1 MRKYCWLWI
10 VACFFIQPLS
20 AQNKILKAAKTEQVP
35 RIDGDLNDPAWI
47 NAPVADQFIQN
58 FPSFG
63 TASSNKTSV
72 KLLYDDAAIYIG
84 AYLYDDPTLIRK
96 QLTVRDGEQRQDV
109 DYFSVFFDTYNDD
122 QNGFQFLVTSANVQS
137 DARMGSNL
145 DLDFG
150 EYGDK
155 TWEAVWESKVSMRA
169 DGWIVEMRIP
179 YISLRFSKNSKQTW
193 GLNFLR
199 HTRRTNETS
208 FWNPVNPS
216 VNGFV
221 NQFGDLESLENIQP
235 PLRLSFSPY
244 LSAGFRSIPRQSTFK
259 SEFLRSGGMDV
270 KYGINE
276 SFTLDATL
284 IPDFGQVVSD
294 NVINNLSPFEV
305 RFTENR
311 PFFTEGTELFNK
323 AGLFYSRRVGAT
335 PSKYGEIRN
344 FADTSSTYDLI
355 KNPTL
360 TQLYNAV
367 KFSGRNQKNF
377 GFGVFNAVTAPAQ
390 ARLRNRN
397 TGVDSVVTTEAL
409 ANYNIIV
416 VDKAFK
422 GQNFITFTNTNVLRK
437 GRDRD
442 ANVTGINYALYSK
455 KNVFGTTGAFQ
466 YSRIFGLNSYD
477 GFNASLRAGKV
488 SGNWQYHVLGSI
500 ISNKFDPRDL
510 GFLTNN
516 NEVITRAGVSY
527 QIFQPTEKFITYVYE
542 LIAQRVQLYRP
553 GKYARTDLAFNNLWV
568 FKNFWDVSFNLL
580 YNPGAWYDYF
590 ELQQAPDHF
599 LSFPG
604 NYSVNMSGSTDSRKR
619 AFVSFGG
626 SFARLPAL
634 NTNSLAYQLGL
645 RYRFSNRFTFSG
657 SVDALYSTNNRGY
670 AFLTNSLGDPL
681 AATRDIRQL
690 STLFSGV
697 YNFTPRMNLTMR
709 MRHYWSRVNFKEIL
723 SVNPDGTVNPF
734 VNTADIHPYISNPNF
749 FNIDAF
755 LTWDFRLGSR
765 IILGWKNW
773 LGEEEMVDSN
783 KYKNYL
789 RNASR
794 VLQLPHGNE
803 LTLRVIYFLDYN
815 QFRKKR

>member
-1 MRKYCWLWI
+1 MLALLVY
-10 VACFFIQPLS
+10 QPLS
-20 AQNKILKAAKTEQVP
+20 AQTKTLKAVKTSQVP
-35 RIDGDLNDPAWI
+35 RIDGDLSDAAWT
-47 NAPVADQFIQN
+47 NAPIADGFIQN

-63 TASSNKTSV
+63 TPGANKTIV
-72 KLLYDDAAIYIG
+72 KLLYDNSAIYIG
-84 AYLYDDPTLIRK
+84 AYLYDDPSLIRR
-96 QLTVRDGEQRQDV
+96 QLTVRDGELRQDV
-109 DYFSVFFDTYNDD
+109 DYFSVFLDTYNDD

-155 TWEAVWESKVSMRA
+155 TWEAVWESKVAMRP
-169 DGWIVEMRIP
+169 DGWVVEMRIP
-179 YISLRFSKNSKQTW
+179 YISLRFSKSDQQTW

-221 NQFGDLESLENIQP
+221 NQFGNLEGLENIEP

-244 LSAGFRSIPRQSTFK
+244 LSAGFRSSPQGSTFK
-259 SEFLRSGGMDV
+259 NEFLRSGGMDV

-305 RFTENR
+305 KFTENR

-335 PSKYGEIRN
+335 PSRYGEIKYW
-344 FADTSSTYDLI
+344 ADTSSVYDLQ

-377 GFGVFNAVTAPAQ
+377 GFGVFNAVTAPAH
-390 ARLRNRN
+390 AKVRNRM
-397 TGVDSVVTTEAL
+397 TGKDSLITTEPL

-416 VDKAFK
+416 IDKAFK
-422 GQNFITFTNTNVLRK
+422 GQNFITFTNTNVIRN
-437 GRDRD
+437 GSRERD
-442 ANVTGINYALYSK
+442 ANVSAFNYALYSK
-455 KNVFGTTGAFQ
+455 KNVFGSIGSFQ
-466 YSRIFGLNSYD
+466 YSKIFGANPYD

-488 SGNWQYHVLGSI
+488 SGNWQYHVLGSV
-500 ISNKFDPRDL
+500 ISDKFDPRDL
-510 GFLTNN
+510 GYLTNN
-516 NEVITRAGVSY
+516 NEVLTRAGLSY
-527 QIFQPTEKFITYVYE
+527 QVFQPTKNFITYVYE

-553 GKYARTDLAFNNLWV
+553 AKYARTDLAFNNLLV
-568 FKNFWDVSFNLL
+568 FKNFWDVSFNLV
-580 YNPGAWYDYF
+580 YNPGTTYDYF
-590 ELQQAPDHF
+590 ELQHTPAHYLAYPANIS
-599 LSFPG
+599 LST
-604 NYSVNMSGSTDSRKR
+604 SGSTDSRKK

-626 SFARLPAL
+626 SVARMPKL
-634 NTNSLAYQLGL
+634 NTTSLAYQLGL

-657 SVDALYSTNNRGY
+657 SVDALYSKNNRGY
-670 AFLTNSLGDPL
+670 AFMDKLNGDPL
-681 AATRDIRQL
+681 AARREIRQF

-709 MRHYWSRVNFKEIL
+709 MRHYWSRVNFQEL
-723 SVNPDGTVNPF
+723 YAVNSDGTVAPF
-734 VNTADIHPYISNPNF
+734 PNTPDLHPYIANPNF

-755 LTWDFRLGSR
+755 LTWDFRPGSR
-765 IILGWKNW
+765 IILAWKNW
-773 LGEEEMVDSN
+773 LGEEEYVDSD
-783 KYKNYL
+783 KYRNYI
-789 RNASR
+789 RNATR

-803 LTLRVIYFLDYN
+803 ITLRVIYFLDYN
-815 QFRKKR
+815 QFRRKR